1 MSDRPELS
9 IVTTLY
15 RSEATIAE
23 FVRRSIAAA
32 EKITRSFEIVI
43 VDDGSP
49 DSSLSLAVGMVEK
62 DPRIKVVELSR
73 NFGHHKALMTGLM
86 HAKGEY
92 CFLIDSDLEESP
104 ELLIEFWNKRLETK
118 KDVIFGYQKERAG
131 DWKRR
136 LTGRI
141 AYWLF
146 RLLLSGIEVPPNHI
160 TVRLMSRPFVD
171 ALISHREQKTAIGGL
186 WIITG
191 FHQQGIAVEKGV
203 RRRPSYTFAT
213 RWHNLIDS
221 ITSFSEV
228 PLIGIFYL
236 GMLVSLFAG
245 TATIYLL
252 SLHLLGLQRMQGWV
266 SVMLSIWLIGGL
278 LIFCVGI
285 IGIYISKIFIETK
298 QRPYT
303 IVRKIYRSSQ
313 STTGDAA
320 GV

>member
-49 DSSLSLAVGMVEK
+49 DNSLSLAVGMAEK

-86 HAKGEY
+86 HAEGEY

-104 ELLIEFWNKRLETK
+104 ELLIEFWNKRIESGS
-118 KDVIFGYQKERAG
+118 DVVYGYQVARVG
-131 DWKRR
+131 SFLRR
-136 LTGRI
+136 SLNSI

-146 RLLLSGIEVPPNHI
+146 KTLNTHQIPKNHI
-160 TVRLMSRPFVD
+160 TVRLMNRKYVD
-171 ALISHREQKTAIGGL
+171 ALVMHREHMTAIGGL
-186 WIITG
+186 WVITG
-191 FHQQGIAVEKGV
+191 FRQEAIPVHKGMRDATTYSFV
-203 RRRPSYTFAT
+203 RRWRM
-213 RWHNLIDS
+213 LVDS
-221 ITSFSEV
+221 ITSFSEA
-228 PLIGIFYL
+228 PLIFIFYL
-236 GMLVSLFAG
+236 GMIVSAVAG
-245 TATIYLL
+245 VTAVYLL
-252 SLHLLGLQRMQGWV
+252 GMHIFGVRRLEGWV
-266 SVMLSIWLIGGL
+266 SVMISIWLIGGI

-285 IGIYISKIFIETK
+285 IGIYVSRIFIETK
-298 QRPYT
+298 NRPYT
-303 IVRKIYRSSQ
+303 IVRAVHSLPRRK
-313 STTGDAA
+313 T
-320 GV
+320 